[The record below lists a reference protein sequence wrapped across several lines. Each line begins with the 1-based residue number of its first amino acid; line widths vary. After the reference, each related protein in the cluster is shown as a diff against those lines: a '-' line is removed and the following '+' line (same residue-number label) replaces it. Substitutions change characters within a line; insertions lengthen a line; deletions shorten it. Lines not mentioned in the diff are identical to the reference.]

1 MVPFVINL
9 TRWWSCQPLIHQVS
23 PSLGSSPSPVN
34 KSCPGLKLGSY
45 SYRMLLSIIWSMG
58 WCKSTRM
65 FLGFSSMNRGLLCS
79 ELSIHISEENVVHS
93 WTNDKVSTNV
103 QPNPLAYLRIT
114 MRSISDFLVQFGYV
128 NTLHEHSVVLLLPA
142 IPEERSISPHRW
154 HVPWRWCTACW
165 KLHRSN
171 DSSWLTAYRAHECH
185 LMFTEWSSI
194 RMSLVTK
201 SSHKSGQPSYTHQF
215 MTWKPQYQKK
225 SSI

>member
-23 PSLGSSPSPVN
+23 PSLGSSPSPAN

-45 SYRMLLSIIWSMG
+45 SYRMLLLIIWSMG

-65 FLGFSSMNRGLLCS
+65 FLGFSFMNRGLLCS

-128 NTLHEHSVVLLLPA
+128 NTLHSVVLLLSCCSLPYLRRGA
-142 IPEERSISPHRW
+142 SH
-154 HVPWRWCTACW
+154 HTGG
-165 KLHRSN
+165 
-171 DSSWLTAYRAHECH
+171 
-185 LMFTEWSSI
+185 MFHDVGAQ
-194 RMSLVTK
+194 RV
-201 SSHKSGQPSYTHQF
+201 GSYTGATTAADLQHTVLMNVIWCSQ
-215 MTWKPQYQKK
+215 
-225 SSI
+225 SGVL